1 MTLTASQY
9 LYYRRLTGVNTGEL
23 TDTMIQESYDRAAA
37 LDDDTN
43 IIKALTVVDMLEQ
56 LWGLYLKVIDV
67 RGEVESESRNVIFD
81 RIERQLERWQGQAG
95 INGVGSMST
104 GTLDLRIDYTE
115 ADMLAEL
122 GGE

>member
-9 LYYRRLTGVNTGEL
+9 LYYRRLAGVNPVEL

-56 LWGLYLKVIDV
+56 LWGLFLKIIDV

-81 RIERQLERWQGQAG
+81 RIKQQLEYWQGQAG
-95 INGVGSMST
+95 INGIGSMST

-115 ADMLAEL
+115 ADMLAES

>member
-81 RIERQLERWQGQAG
+81 RIKKQLEYWQGQAG
-95 INGVGSMST
+95 VGGVGSMST

-122 GGE
+122 SDG

>member
-56 LWGLYLKVIDV
+56 LWGL
-67 RGEVESESRNVIFD
+67 
-81 RIERQLERWQGQAG
+81 
-95 INGVGSMST
+95 
-104 GTLDLRIDYTE
+104 
-115 ADMLAEL
+115 
-122 GGE
+122 

>member
-37 LDDDTN
+37 LDDDAN

-122 GGE
+122 SDE

>member
-1 MTLTASQY
+1 MTLNPSEYA
-9 LYYRRLTGVNTGEL
+9 YYRRLTGVNTGEL

-37 LDDDTN
+37 LDDDAN

-81 RIERQLERWQGQAG
+81 RIKKQLEYWQGQAG
-95 INGVGSMST
+95 VGGIGSMST
-104 GTLDLRIDYTE
+104 GSLDLRIDYTE

-122 GGE
+122 SEE

>member
-56 LWGLYLKVIDV
+56 LQGIFLKVIDV

-81 RIERQLERWQGQAG
+81 RIREMLAYWQGQAG
-95 INGVGSMST
+95 VNGIGSMSA
-104 GTLDLRIDYTE
+104 GSLDLRIDYTE
-115 ADMLAEL
+115 ADMLAETSS
-122 GGE
+122 E

>member
-23 TDTMIQESYDRAAA
+23 TDTMIQESYDRAAS
-37 LDDDTN
+37 LDDDAN

-56 LWGLYLKVIDV
+56 LQGIFLKVIDV

-81 RIERQLERWQGQAG
+81 RIREMLAYWQGQAG
-95 INGVGSMST
+95 VNGIGSMSA
-104 GTLDLRIDYTE
+104 GSLDLRIDYTE
-115 ADMLAEL
+115 ADMLAETSS
-122 GGE
+122 E

>member
-37 LDDDTN
+37 LDDDAN

-81 RIERQLERWQGQAG
+81 RIKKQLEYWQGQAG
-95 INGVGSMST
+95 VGGIGSMST
-104 GTLDLRIDYTE
+104 GSLDLRIDYTE

-122 GGE
+122 SDE

>member
-1 MTLTASQY
+1 MTLNASEY
-9 LYYRRLTGVNTGEL
+9 AYYRRLTGVNTGEL

-37 LDDDTN
+37 LDDDAN

-81 RIERQLERWQGQAG
+81 RIKKQLEYWQGQAG

-122 GGE
+122 SDE